1 MPSTIERHAGG
12 RGGQVPPGGIM
23 QGQLELRGVHFHYP
37 TRPDAPVLR
46 GVDIKLA
53 PGKSLALVGPSG
65 SGKST
70 IGSLLLRLYDA
81 TEGEVLV
88 DGRPVQALDLDWL
101 RRNVGVVG
109 QEPLLFRASIR
120 ENIRFARPDATDE
133 EVMVAAK
140 EANAHGF
147 IESFP
152 EGYDTEVGERG
163 TSLSGGQKQ
172 RVAIA
177 RAILSQPKVLLL
189 DEATSALD
197 SKSERVVQEAL
208 ERCMKGKTV
217 LAIAHRLS
225 SIAGCD
231 EIVVLD
237 QGRVLERG
245 THAELLAKGGAY
257 ARLVSGQMI
266 GGNTASDKTVLQR
279 LFGDGDKRAGG

>member
-1 MPSTIERHAGG
+1 M
-12 RGGQVPPGGIM
+12 
-23 QGQLELRGVHFHYP
+23 
-37 TRPDAPVLR
+37 
-46 GVDIKLA
+46 
-53 PGKSLALVGPSG
+53 
-65 SGKST
+65 
-70 IGSLLLRLYDA
+70 
-81 TEGEVLV
+81 
-88 DGRPVQALDLDWL
+88 
-101 RRNVGVVG
+101 
-109 QEPLLFRASIR
+109 
-120 ENIRFARPDATDE
+120 
-133 EVMVAAK
+133 
-140 EANAHGF
+140 
-147 IESFP
+147 
-152 EGYDTEVGERG
+152 
-163 TSLSGGQKQ
+163 
-172 RVAIA
+172 
-177 RAILSQPKVLLL
+177 LLL